1 MEEEDDIIT
10 QTHNT
15 VLQIFNKVKS
25 KLEQNPKYQDFKD
38 EFDKVFKETFNRIEN
53 NRLLDIKYGYYDQEF
68 TIDYI
73 VNAIPVKITDDIHGI
88 GVGIMMGIL
97 HRLS

>member
-53 NRLLDIKYGYYDQEF
+53 NRLLDIKYG
-68 TIDYI
+68 
-73 VNAIPVKITDDIHGI
+73 
-88 GVGIMMGIL
+88 
-97 HRLS
+97 